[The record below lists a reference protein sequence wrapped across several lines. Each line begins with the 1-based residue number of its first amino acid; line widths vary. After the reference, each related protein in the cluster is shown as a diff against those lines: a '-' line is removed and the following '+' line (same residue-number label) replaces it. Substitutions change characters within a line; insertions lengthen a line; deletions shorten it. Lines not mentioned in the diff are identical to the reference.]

1 MNYISKS
8 TSMPKNTAKK
18 IVTIGGGTGSYMLL
32 SGLKKLPNVELSAIV
47 PSTDSGGSSGRL
59 RDEFGFLPPGD
70 IRQCLV
76 ALAEDDEEQY
86 LLRNIFSYRFDK
98 GEDGLKGHTFG
109 NLFLTVLTE
118 VIGDELKAIE
128 KAEKLLNIK
137 GHVYPVTLDKT
148 VLCAKYS
155 NGSIIESEHNIDE
168 PSYPHDGRLRIQELY
183 LKPKANT
190 YQKVKN
196 AIIDS
201 DAIVIGPGD
210 LYTSI
215 LANLVVKGVKD
226 TILKTNAKIFYVLN
240 LVTKFGQ
247 TWGYSANDH
256 INEIAKYMGRYPDYV
271 IINDNSLP
279 KEILK
284 KYLEQ
289 NDNVVIDDTNQYPK
303 LLKKV
308 KIIKNDF
315 LARETI
321 KTQKGDKLVR
331 SLIRHNSDKLAKTIY
346 EQLNSKN

>member
-1 MNYISKS
+1 MVRN
-8 TSMPKNTAKK
+8 

-32 SGLKKLPNVELSAIV
+32 SGLKKLPNVNLTAIV

-76 ALAEDDEEQY
+76 SLAEDDEEQY

-98 GEDGLKGHTFG
+98 GEEGLKGHTFG

-137 GHVYPVTLDKT
+137 GHVYPITLDKT

-155 NGSIIESEHNIDE
+155 NGSVIESEHNIDE
-168 PSYPHDGRLRIQELY
+168 PSYPHDGRLRIEELY
-183 LKPKANT
+183 LKPESKT
-190 YQKVKN
+190 YKKV
-196 AIIDS
+196 IDS
-201 DAIVIGPGD
+201 ILEADAIVIGPGD

-215 LANLVVKGVKD
+215 IANLVVEGVKKPFK
-226 TILKTNAKIFYVLN
+226 KTKAKIFYVLN

-247 TWGYSANDH
+247 TWGFSASDH
-256 INEIAKYMGRYPDYV
+256 VNEIAKYLGRYPDYV
-271 IINDNSLP
+271 IINQNDLP
-279 KEILK
+279 KDILK
-284 KYLEQ
+284 KYIEQ
-289 NDNVVIDDTNQYPK
+289 NDDVVLDDLNNFPN

-308 KIIKNDF
+308 KILRGDF
-315 LARETI
+315 LAKETI

-331 SLIRHNSDKLAKTIY
+331 SLIRHDSDKLAKVIY
-346 EQLNSKN
+346 EQLNSKD